1 MFWPNVTDKA
11 APVTAKIFQDI
22 WNMIWQLSIYLDTL
36 LSLFVNSNVRSVKK
50 DTKRSSNTL
59 RHLVSFF
66 TERTLLINT
75 IFCSFSPVW
84 IDRLPFSER
93 CPYEILKLD
102 QSH

>member
-11 APVTAKIFQDI
+11 APVAAKFFQDI

-66 TERTLLINT
+66 YGTDVTNKHHFLFI
-75 IFCSFSPVW
+75 
-84 IDRLPFSER
+84 
-93 CPYEILKLD
+93 
-102 QSH
+102 